1 MKVNV
6 QRGLKVRKST
16 GSQLGDWT
24 ILVEWAANLANQIS
38 YPHGVEMLNWVIR
51 ILLEWNRMASVV
63 ASGFFWNGLVM
74 VKVSDVAN
82 QLIHGIV
89 RSIDRE
95 SWSWFTAVY
104 ASS

>member
-38 YPHGVEMLNWVIR
+38 YPHGVEMVMFRLISSTQWFIHRTMVILSMIPYGR
-51 ILLEWNRMASVV
+51 AWGTPICPLWA
-63 ASGFFWNGLVM
+63 
-74 VKVSDVAN
+74 
-82 QLIHGIV
+82 
-89 RSIDRE
+89 
-95 SWSWFTAVY
+95 
-104 ASS
+104 